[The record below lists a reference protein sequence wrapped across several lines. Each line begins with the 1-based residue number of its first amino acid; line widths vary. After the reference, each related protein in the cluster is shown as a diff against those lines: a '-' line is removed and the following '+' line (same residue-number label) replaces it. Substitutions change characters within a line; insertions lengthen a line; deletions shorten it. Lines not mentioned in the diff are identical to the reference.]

1 MFIGLLVLALMTTA
15 AVVVNDYTTWG
26 GPEFVDTERE

>member
-1 MFIGLLVLALMTTA
+1 MLIGLLVLTLMTTA

>member
-1 MFIGLLVLALMTTA
+1 MLIGILVVTLMTTA
-15 AVVVNDYTTWG
+15 AVVVNDYTPWG